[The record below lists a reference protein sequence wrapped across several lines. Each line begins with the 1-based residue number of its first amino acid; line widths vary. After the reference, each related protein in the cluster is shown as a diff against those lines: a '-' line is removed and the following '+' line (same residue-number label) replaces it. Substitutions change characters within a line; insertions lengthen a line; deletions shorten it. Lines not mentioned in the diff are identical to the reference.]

1 MDLHLIPGAVA
12 TPEEREAIDA
22 VVNAAHLAPA
32 PSTVAP
38 STRHLLLPALH
49 AAQARA
55 GWISEGALNHL
66 CEKLQVPPAE
76 AYGVA
81 SFYTMFSMKPRPPT
95 VAHVCDDI
103 ACRVNGAEA
112 LCHDLESRI
121 GKAGEAT
128 PDGRTMW
135 VRSPCLGQCERAPA
149 VLFQRAGGE
158 RADSSLTGATADV
171 VVAELRDESRL
182 QPSPRRGV
190 GGTGKPGPTYDPGD
204 HVFAEPRRLLR
215 RVGVANPESLDDY
228 RAHGGYQALR
238 RAFALGPAGIVRE
251 VNDSRLVGRGGAL
264 FPTGRKWEAVA
275 RATAR
280 PHYMV
285 CNADESEPGTFKDR
299 VLMEED
305 PFAVIEAMTI
315 AAAATGCEQGYI
327 YIRGEYPLAT
337 NRLLGALVQAR
348 AAGLLGA
355 RVMGEPVRFD
365 IELRRGAGAYI
376 CGEETALFNSIEGFR
391 GEPRNKPPFPVE
403 SGLFGKPTVVN
414 NVETLVN
421 VLDIVRDGGAAFAA
435 TGTEQSTGTKLFCV
449 SGCAVRPGVY
459 EVPFGMT
466 LKALI
471 DRAGGVRD
479 GRSLQAVLL
488 GGAAG
493 VFVTPDGLDF
503 PLTVEGARA
512 AGATLGSGVVMLFDD
527 RADLRDVTVRIAEFF
542 RHESCGQCVP
552 CRVGT
557 VRQEEALHRL
567 SASPA
572 SREKDVALIDDLAQA
587 MRDASIC
594 GLGHTAS
601 TAVQSAIRKLRVF
614 G

>member
-1 MDLHLIPGAVA
+1 VDLHLIPGAVA
-12 TPEEREAIDA
+12 TPAERDAIDA
-22 VVNAAHLAPA
+22 VVNAPHLTPA
-32 PSTVAP
+32 SGTAAP

-49 AAQARA
+49 AAQARV
-55 GWISEGALNHL
+55 GWISEGALNHVSERL
-66 CEKLQVPPAE
+66 SVPPAE

-81 SFYTMFSMKPRPPT
+81 SFYTMFSMKSRPAT

-128 PDGRTMW
+128 PDGRAMW

-149 VLFQRAGGE
+149 VLFQRAGVARE
-158 RADSSLTGATADV
+158 DSRLTGATADA
-171 VVAELRDESRL
+171 VVAELRDEARV
-182 QPSPRRGV
+182 QPSPRRV

-228 RAHGGYQALR
+228 RAHGGYDALR
-238 RAFALGPAGIVRE
+238 RAFALGAAGIVRE

-264 FPTGRKWEAVA
+264 FPTGRKWDAVA
-275 RATAR
+275 KAAAH

-315 AAAATGCEQGYI
+315 AASATGCEQGYI
-327 YIRGEYPLAT
+327 YVRGEYPLAT
-337 NRLLGALVQAR
+337 KRLLGALAQAR
-348 AAGLLGA
+348 VAGLLGE

-403 SGLFGKPTVVN
+403 SGLFGKPTLVN

-421 VLDIVRDGGAAFAA
+421 VLDIVRDGGSAFAA
-435 TGTEQSTGTKLFCV
+435 MGTEQSTGTKLFCV

-479 GRSLQAVLL
+479 RRSLKAVLV

-493 VFVTPDGLDF
+493 VFVTPDALDF
-503 PLTVEGARA
+503 PLTLEGARA
-512 AGATLGSGVVMLFDD
+512 AGASLGSGVVMLFDD
-527 RADLRDVTVRIAEFF
+527 RADLRDITVRIAAFF

-572 SREKDVALIDDLAQA
+572 SRETDVALIDDLAQA